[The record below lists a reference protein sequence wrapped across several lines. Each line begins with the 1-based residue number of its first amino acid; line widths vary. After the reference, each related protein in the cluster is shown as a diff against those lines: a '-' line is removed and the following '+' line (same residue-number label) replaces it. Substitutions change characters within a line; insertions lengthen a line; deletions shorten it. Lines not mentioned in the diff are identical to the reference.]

1 MLKPLRRLKKALYY
15 CRKFLVISS
24 SKKLLILESCLL
36 LGIAR
41 LAIISL
47 PFKKVASYL
56 GDLDQETTWIEETD
70 LLKEVA
76 WAVNGVARF
85 TPWKSN
91 CLARAVAAAIILRR
105 RGISYSIY
113 LGVARE
119 ETNNLTAHAWLRS
132 GQIYLTGGENRDK
145 FTVTGILG
153 YQGGRR

>member
-1 MLKPLRRLKKALYY
+1 MLKPFRRLKKTFYY
-15 CRKFLVISS
+15 CRKFLVISRA
-24 SKKLLILESCLL
+24 KKLLILEAFLL

-41 LAIISL
+41 LAIITL
-47 PFKKVASYL
+47 PFKKIASYL
-56 GDLDQETTWIEETD
+56 GNLDQEIDWTEETD

-91 CLARAVAAAIILRR
+91 CLARAAAVAIILRR

-113 LGVARE
+113 LGVARD

-132 GQIYLTGGENRDK
+132 GQLYLTGGENREQ
-145 FTVTGILG
+145 FTVTGTLG